1 MHCDVAARKA
11 LSMPGE
17 RNTAVTADTVTIAD
31 SDTLPDKPDLAQSVA
46 PVKSDLAQSN
56 IPVKPDLDL
65 DLGLGVIGGFSIAL
79 PPFLS
84 PAQRDARTS
93 AFAVGAAGGLLG
105 GAAHTP
111 VDIVPSSTTTAIT
124 STTIT
129 TDTTTSTTASTA
141 TTIDATTPSPSV
153 VPSASSPCPLSM
165 APAMARLALHYARSI
180 RLLQLLSSCTTPRD
194 VLFHLLAAVKWLVR
208 DATDVLVYLSIDVPT
223 YLCTEQPTFAAD
235 LYITTTK
242 HPLIYLCTYLPIH
255 PPTFL
260 PTYLPTAA

>member
-65 DLGLGVIGGFSIAL
+65 DLDLGLGVIGGFSIAL

-111 VDIVPSSTTTAIT
+111 VDMVPSSTTTAIT
-124 STTIT
+124 STIT

-153 VPSASSPCPLSM
+153 VPSASSPCLLSI

-208 DATDVLVYLSIDVPT
+208 DATDVLVYLFIDVPT

-235 LYITTTK
+235 LYIITTK
-242 HPLIYLCTYLPIH
+242 HQFIYLCTYP
-255 PPTFL
+255 